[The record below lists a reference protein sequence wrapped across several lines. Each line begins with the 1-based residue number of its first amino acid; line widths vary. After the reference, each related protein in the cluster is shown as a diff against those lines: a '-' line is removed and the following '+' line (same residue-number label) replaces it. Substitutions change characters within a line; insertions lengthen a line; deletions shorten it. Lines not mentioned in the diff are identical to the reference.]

1 MVVARAKRSRGEPRA
16 VDVIEPGQQAHDV
29 VEQDAVRLSPKEF
42 HEIVEVFRLLH
53 QWRLE
58 AER

>member
-1 MVVARAKRSRGEPRA
+1 VVVARAKRSRGEPLA
-16 VDVIEPGQQAHDV
+16 VDVIERAQEVSAV
-29 VEQDAVRLSPKEF
+29 KQDAVRLSPEEF
-42 HEIVEVFRLLH
+42 REIVEVFRLLH